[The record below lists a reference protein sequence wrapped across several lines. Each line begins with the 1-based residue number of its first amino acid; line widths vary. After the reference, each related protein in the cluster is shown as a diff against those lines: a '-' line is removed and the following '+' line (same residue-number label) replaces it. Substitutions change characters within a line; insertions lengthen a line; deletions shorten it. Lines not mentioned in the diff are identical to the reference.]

1 MKKIILTSTLVLATI
16 MAFCQWKDKEYFVEQ
31 DEKVQQKLEDWQDL
45 KLGFMVH
52 WGAYSV
58 EGLCESW
65 PIVSEDVDWLT
76 PHDDIKAFRKHY
88 FNLPTKFNPTE
99 FDPEHWAQLAG
110 DMGAKYFIFTTKH
123 HDGFTMWDTKQT
135 DYKITNPKYPYAN
148 SKYADI
154 TGSLF
159 NAMRE
164 KNMMIGAYI
173 SKPDWH
179 HPKYW
184 SPSFDSPG
192 RNVNY
197 KIERHPDWW
206 KSFTDFFYN
215 QVEEL
220 MTQYGDVDILW
231 LDGAWATKSNQGQDM
246 RMDEVGEMCRK
257 HQPGILVVDR
267 WIGGRWE
274 NYRTPEQHIPS
285 ESDMIPWESNMT
297 VNCCFSYRFVE
308 SHETN
313 VKTSR
318 ELTHKLI
325 DVVAKGGNFLLNL
338 GASPQGWFN
347 QKEIESVQRLGEWL
361 KLNGKAIYSTRA
373 VAPFTEANV
382 RYTKAKDNSKVYA
395 IVLLEEGEQMSK
407 AMLPGCL
414 VAKDAVVK
422 DVATGKTVKFTQQGN
437 STLVDMP
444 KKKGTAHYA
453 VAFEISKIE
462 KMAGKQYGKS
472 QAAIDAENRNRK

>member
-1 MKKIILTSTLVLATI
+1 MNKTLLTITLFLVSI
-16 MAFCQWKDKEYFVEQ
+16 FSFGQWAGKEYVVEQ
-31 DEKVQQKLEDWQDL
+31 DEQVLQKLEDWQDL
-45 KLGFMVH
+45 KLGFFVH

-76 PHDDIKAFRKHY
+76 PHDDITAFRKHY
-88 FNLPTKFNPTE
+88 FDLPKRFNPTKFK
-99 FDPEHWAQLAG
+99 PEQWADLAV
-110 DMGAKYFIFTTKH
+110 DMGAKYFVFTTKH

-135 DYKITNPKYPYAN
+135 DYKITNPAFPYAKAKN
-148 SKYADI
+148 ADI
-154 TGSLF
+154 TGALF
-159 NAMRE
+159 NAMRD
-164 KNMMIGAYI
+164 KDMMIGAYI

-179 HPKYW
+179 HPAYW
-184 SPSFDSPG
+184 SPSFDKPG

-206 KSFTDFFYN
+206 KQFTDFFYN

-231 LDGAWATKSNQGQDM
+231 LDGAWADKANKGQDM
-246 RMDEVGEMCRK
+246 KMDEVGAMCRQ

-267 WIGGRWE
+267 WVGGRWE

-285 ESDMIPWESNMT
+285 ESNKIPFESNMT

-308 SHETN
+308 SHETR
-313 VKTSR
+313 VKSSR

-338 GASPQGWFN
+338 GASPEGWFN
-347 QKEIESVQRLGEWL
+347 KKEVEAVQGMGQWL
-361 KLNGKAIYSTRA
+361 KKNGEAIYATRS
-373 VAPFTEANV
+373 VAPFMEANV
-382 RYTKAKDNSKVYA
+382 RYTRAKDNSKVYA
-395 IVLLEEGEQMSK
+395 IVLLEEGEQMDK

-414 VAKDAVVK
+414 AAEDAVLK
-422 DVATGKTVKFTQQGN
+422 DVATGKILNFSQQGN
-437 STLVDMP
+437 STLVEMP
-444 KKKGTAHYA
+444 KKKGTDHFA
-453 VAFEISKIE
+453 VAIEISKIE

-472 QAAIDAENRNRK
+472 QAAKDADSRNL